1 VSTNPPTLTRE
12 QWRTVLDD
20 TDLPTFGELWS
31 TIEAAT
37 MIDAE
42 GDAADQLVDEAVG
55 DLLEADPEASGMF
68 DVFRLETGENDE
80 NGGVENAGAAHVDA
94 NPTAEVDGE

>member
-1 VSTNPPTLTRE
+1 MSTNPPTLTRE

-20 TDLPTFGELWS
+20 TDPPTFGELVS

-42 GDAADQLVDEAVG
+42 GPAAEQLVDGAVG
-55 DLLEADPEASGMF
+55 DLQEAIV
-68 DVFRLETGENDE
+68 DVQRWSDQHDHPVAEWFQGGEQ
-80 NGGVENAGAAHVDA
+80 A
-94 NPTAEVDGE
+94 